1 MEEFSPF
8 KIRHSL
14 KRKKIRQSASSSSHL
29 IGMLTRSKSR
39 IYSHQNRSGISRPDP
54 VPREP
59 KSYLAETE
67 PVEVLLDLNCNSA
80 SRISSIKDL
89 RTRRIFT
96 HDVNSVHEEEEAVED
111 ETEDRKK
118 LLKGSDSSR
127 ISNSKFGDANFD
139 ELEKSEIMVSKKEDA
154 RNYFE
159 NGLSLKDQKIPGNG
173 FNSKSKMALTRCRR
187 RKIFKTSSSFSY
199 KRLLPY
205 LMGIVNDDSSVTEI
219 EIVDATTPCKLQKLD
234 GVKSEMMSFAG
245 KSYTSKAQ
253 CVGPQS
259 DDTKSTKNEDVQ
271 KLHKELGQ
279 TTPPEVEQKEGKSD
293 ADIVDFSVGKECVQV
308 TPDPAISTNT
318 EVGHGGEPI
327 ETKIVLGGK
336 QYLRSSEKSNRDIS
350 RQSPSS
356 KHDSNSINRSVL
368 NPRSLLFNNP
378 RSLSYRRLLPFL
390 INVPQTNSC
399 DSHITQDYPKPQ
411 VDTEKDYAENDYVNE
426 TTTKNF
432 YEKQLTEDRA
442 RNHPSP
448 SDGSS
453 PEANNKLVS
462 STALSSSIKYLSN
475 GGPSLVT
482 SETLPELLMTERM
495 PQSHSDH
502 RKSEPCSGRK
512 DNCIES
518 PPSSTINNDILNK
531 QSASKELGFAGKQR
545 NCLDMEFELRNNR
558 EDPTFKFDM
567 NRSSFQAEA
576 SDATASSTKGPFR
589 GILKRNRRGCRG
601 LCTCLNCAS
610 FRLHAD
616 RAFEFSRKQMHEAE
630 EIASDLMK
638 ELANL
643 RFLLAK
649 SIISDNDLAAI
660 QLNRV
665 LIKEACNR
673 ALEAE
678 NLAKERLS
686 QLNYDLNV
694 HRRIPTL
701 LEPKVTFANYIQE
714 RVIPLS
720 DSLAGPEKRGMLYEE
735 L

>member
-1 MEEFSPF
+1 MEELSPF

-14 KRKKIRQSASSSSHL
+14 KRRKSSHL

-39 IYSHQNRSGISRPDP
+39 IYSHQNRSGISRLDP

-59 KSYLAETE
+59 KSFLPETG

-80 SRISSIKDL
+80 TRISSIKDL

-96 HDVNSVHEEEEAVED
+96 HDVNLVHEEEEAED

-118 LLKGSDSSR
+118 LLKRSDSTR
-127 ISNSKFGDANFD
+127 ISNSKSSDANLD
-139 ELEKSEIMVSKKEDA
+139 KLEKSEIMISKKEDA

-159 NGLSLKDQKIPGNG
+159 NALSLTDQKIPGNG
-173 FNSKSKMALTRCRR
+173 FNSKSKMVLNRCRR

-219 EIVDATTPCKLQKLD
+219 EIVDVATPCKLQKLNC
-234 GVKSEMMSFAG
+234 VKSEMLSFAG
-245 KSYTSKAQ
+245 KSYTAKAQ

-259 DDTKSTKNEDVQ
+259 DDTKSSKNKDVQ

-279 TTPPEVEQKEGKSD
+279 MTPPEVKQKVIKSD
-293 ADIVDFSVGKECVQV
+293 ADIVDFSVGKECVQM
-308 TPDPAISTNT
+308 TPDPAISTIT
-318 EVGHGGEPI
+318 EVGHGGKPI
-327 ETKIVLGGK
+327 ETINVLGGK
-336 QYLRSSEKSNRDIS
+336 QYLRGSEKSNCGVS
-350 RQSPSS
+350 RWSPSG
-356 KHDSNSINRSVL
+356 KPDSNSVNRSVL

-390 INVPQTNSC
+390 INVSEANSC
-399 DSHITQDYPKPQ
+399 DSHISQDHPMPQ
-411 VDTEKDYAENDYVNE
+411 VDTEKNDYVND

-442 RNHPSP
+442 QNHPSP

-453 PEANNKLVS
+453 PEANNKQVS
-462 STALSSSIKYLSN
+462 STALSSSTKYLSN

-482 SETLPELLMTERM
+482 SETLPEPLILIDLHTERM

-502 RKSEPCSGRK
+502 RKAELCSDRK
-512 DNCIES
+512 DNCIEL

-531 QSASKELGFAGKQR
+531 QSASKELGSAGKEKD
-545 NCLDMEFELRNNR
+545 CLDMELELGLHSNSG
-558 EDPTFKFDM
+558 DPTVNFDM
-567 NRSSFQAEA
+567 NKCSFQIQA

-589 GILKRNRRGCRG
+589 GILKRNRQGCRG

-616 RAFEFSRKQMHEAE
+616 RAFEFSRNQMHEAE

-649 SIISDNDLAAI
+649 SIISDNDVAAI
-660 QLNRV
+660 QLNRSKLV
-665 LIKEACNR
+665 IKEACNT

-694 HRRIPTL
+694 HCRIPTL

-720 DSLAGPEKRGMLYEE
+720 DSLDGPEKRGMLYEE

>member
-1 MEEFSPF
+1 
-8 KIRHSL
+8 
-14 KRKKIRQSASSSSHL
+14 
-29 IGMLTRSKSR
+29 
-39 IYSHQNRSGISRPDP
+39 
-54 VPREP
+54 
-59 KSYLAETE
+59 
-67 PVEVLLDLNCNSA
+67 
-80 SRISSIKDL
+80 
-89 RTRRIFT
+89 
-96 HDVNSVHEEEEAVED
+96 
-111 ETEDRKK
+111 
-118 LLKGSDSSR
+118 
-127 ISNSKFGDANFD
+127 
-139 ELEKSEIMVSKKEDA
+139 
-154 RNYFE
+154 
-159 NGLSLKDQKIPGNG
+159 
-173 FNSKSKMALTRCRR
+173 
-187 RKIFKTSSSFSY
+187 
-199 KRLLPY
+199 
-205 LMGIVNDDSSVTEI
+205 MGVVNDDSSVTEI
-219 EIVDATTPCKLQKLD
+219 EIVEASTPCKLHKLD
-234 GVKSEMMSFAG
+234 YVKSEMMSFAG
-245 KSYTSKAQ
+245 KSYTAKTH

-259 DDTKSTKNEDVQ
+259 DDTKSSKNEDM
-271 KLHKELGQ
+271 
-279 TTPPEVEQKEGKSD
+279 
-293 ADIVDFSVGKECVQV
+293 

-327 ETKIVLGGK
+327 ETNNMLGGK
-336 QYLRSSEKSNRDIS
+336 QYLRGSEKSNCDVS

-368 NPRSLLFNNP
+368 NPRSPLFNNP

-390 INVPQTNSC
+390 INVSQTNSC
-399 DSHITQDYPKPQ
+399 DSHITQDHTMPQ
-411 VDTEKDYAENDYVNE
+411 VDTEKDFAENDYVNE
-426 TTTKNF
+426 ITSKNF
-432 YEKQLTEDRA
+432 YEKQLSEDRG

-453 PEANNKLVS
+453 PEANNRLVS
-462 STALSSSIKYLSN
+462 STTLSSSTKYLSN

-482 SETLPELLMTERM
+482 SETLPEPLMPIDLHGERM

-512 DNCIES
+512 DNCIETAS
-518 PPSSTINNDILNK
+518 SSTINNDILNK
-531 QSASKELGFAGKQR
+531 HNSGA
-545 NCLDMEFELRNNR
+545 
-558 EDPTFKFDM
+558 PTVKFDM

-576 SDATASSTKGPFR
+576 SNATASSTKGPFR

-601 LCTCLNCAS
+601 LCTCLNCDS

-616 RAFEFSRKQMHEAE
+616 RAFEFSRNQMHESE

-643 RFLLAK
+643 LFLLAK

-665 LIKEACNR
+665 LIKEACNT

-686 QLNYDLNV
+686 QLNYDLNA

-720 DSLAGPEKRGMLYEE
+720 DSLPES
-735 L
+735 